1 MERSIVDKLFSRP
14 ERMLIGAFLAL
25 ILLGTILLSLPF
37 ARTDGQSHPFDAIFT
52 ATSAVCVTGLIVC
65 DTATDFTRFGQVVI
79 LILIQFGGLG
89 IMTAASLVLQ
99 VARIKLSLSSQTA
112 LGDMYFHKETAT
124 QYRQSVKWIV
134 LLTLTIEVVGAILLY
149 QTLPGREQQP
159 DAIFTSVF
167 HSISAFCNAGFST
180 WSDSLISM
188 RHHFGVMCIISVL
201 IITGGLGYT
210 VLLELISRTWN
221 RLRRKPTT
229 ILMSLNTRVVL
240 TTSLVLIIV
249 GAVFLDFEDFRTFGS
264 GWLKRSGDDLFQ
276 SITARTAGFNTI
288 DIGALSI
295 PALLWLTFLMF
306 VGGSPG
312 SCAGGVKTTTLAIWF
327 ARLKARLR
335 HREDVTIGG
344 RRIPTNLL
352 RRTALLLGVSALYN
366 LVGILILAI
375 TETKEPNMRLEQLV
389 FEQISAFAT
398 VGLSTGITP
407 MLTALGKGWII
418 LTMFVGRLGPL
429 TMMLVVIDHKPDTV
443 RLPEERLMIG

>member
-1 MERSIVDKLFSRP
+1 MQRPIVDKLFSRP
-14 ERMLIGAFLAL
+14 ERILIGTFLVL
-25 ILLGTILLSLPF
+25 ILLGTVLLSLPF
-37 ARTDGQSHPFDAIFT
+37 ARTDGHSHPFDAIFT

-79 LILIQFGGLG
+79 LILIQLGGLG

-99 VARIKLSLSSQTA
+99 VARIKLSMSSQAT

-149 QTLPGREQQP
+149 QTLPDRDQRP
-159 DAIFTSVF
+159 DALFTSVF

-188 RHHFGVMCIISVL
+188 RHNFAFMCIISVL

-240 TTSLVLIIV
+240 TTSLFLIIV
-249 GAVFLDFEDFRTFGS
+249 GAVFLNFEDFRTFGS
-264 GWLKRSGDDLFQ
+264 GWLKRTSDDLFQ
-276 SITARTAGFNTI
+276 SITARTAGFNTV

-327 ARLKARLR
+327 ARLKARLQY
-335 HREDVTIGG
+335 REDVTIGG
-344 RRIPTNLL
+344 RRIPTDLL

-375 TETKEPNMRLEQLV
+375 TETKDPNMRLDQLV

-407 MLTALGKGWII
+407 TLTALGKGWII
-418 LTMFVGRLGPL
+418 LTMFIGRLGPL
-429 TMMLVVIDHKPDTV
+429 TMMLVVIDHKPDTA